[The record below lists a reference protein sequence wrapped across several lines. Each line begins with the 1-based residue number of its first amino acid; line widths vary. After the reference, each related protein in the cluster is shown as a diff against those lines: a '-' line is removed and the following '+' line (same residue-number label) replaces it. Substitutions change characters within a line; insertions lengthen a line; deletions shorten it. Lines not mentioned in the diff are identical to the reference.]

1 MPALITLATLLV
13 ALFILLGSGLYVAFG
28 LAGVGILGLELLAD
42 AGGIIGA
49 TMYNALSSYPLS
61 AIPLFMIMGQIVL
74 HGGLSDRLY
83 HGVSQWTRIIPG
95 GLTHS
100 NILSC
105 SLFAAV
111 SGSSLATAATI
122 GTVAYPAQTGR
133 GYNASLVTGS
143 LAAGGTL
150 GILIP
155 PSINMI
161 VYGAFVGVSVGKLF
175 IGGVIPGFGLA
186 ALFMTY
192 ILFAAVIN
200 PSLGPA
206 PDKIRWRYFLEAVTA
221 FKDIWPM
228 LLIILT
234 IIGGIYGGLMT
245 PTEAAGIS
253 ALIALV
259 ITAAYR
265 RLNLN
270 MLKKSAV
277 AALRTSAMV
286 LVLVMAAQ
294 VLGAAVSMLRIP
306 AQLCEMV
313 VEAEL
318 SRYVVWFA
326 VVFIVIILGCFMD
339 GLSIMLFTLPVL
351 FPLLV
356 TTLGFHPLVVGIFM
370 VLQAECA
377 LITPPVGLNLYI
389 IHGIAKGTDMMTVI
403 KGAIPFFVLMLVM
416 IVLITYLPEMVLF
429 LPGMMIGR

>member
-1 MPALITLATLLV
+1 MPALITLATLLG

-28 LAGVGILGLELLAD
+28 MAGVGILGLELLAD
-42 AGGIIGA
+42 AGSIIGA
-49 TMYNALSSYPLS
+49 TMYNAICSYPLS
-61 AIPLFMIMGQIVL
+61 AVPLFMFMGQLVL

-83 HGVSQWTRIIPG
+83 QGVSQWTRVIPG

-105 SLFAAV
+105 SIFAAI

-122 GTVAYPAQTGR
+122 GTVAYPAQTER
-133 GYNASLVTGS
+133 GYNTSLVTGS

-175 IGGVIPGFGLA
+175 IGGVIPGVILA
-186 ALFMTY
+186 LMFMGY
-192 ILFAAVIN
+192 IFFASVLN
-200 PSLGPA
+200 PSLGPL
-206 PDKIRWRYFLEAVTA
+206 PEKIRPRYFIDALIA

-228 LLIILT
+228 LLIILV
-234 IIGGIYGGLMT
+234 IIGGIYGGIMT

-259 ITAAYR
+259 LAAAYR

-270 MLKKSAV
+270 MLKEAAIS
-277 AALRTSAMV
+277 ALRTTAMV
-286 LVLVMAAQ
+286 LILVMAAQ
-294 VLGAAVSMLRIP
+294 VLGAAVSMLKIP
-306 AQLCEMV
+306 AQLCAIV
-313 VEAEL
+313 SEAGL
-318 SRYVVWFA
+318 SRYVVWFSA
-326 VVFIVIILGCFMD
+326 VLLLVILGCFMD

-351 FPLLV
+351 FPLMV
-356 TTLGFHPLVVGIFM
+356 TTLGFHPLLLGILM

-389 IHGIAKGTDMMTVI
+389 IHGIAGGTDMATII
-403 KGAIPFFVLMLVM
+403 KGIIPFFLLMLVG
-416 IVLITYLPEMVLF
+416 IVLVTYFPQLVLF
-429 LPGMMIGR
+429 LPAQMIGP

>member
-1 MPALITLATLLV
+1 
-13 ALFILLGSGLYVAFG
+13 
-28 LAGVGILGLELLAD
+28 
-42 AGGIIGA
+42 
-49 TMYNALSSYPLS
+49 
-61 AIPLFMIMGQIVL
+61 MGQVVL

-83 HGVSQWTRIIPG
+83 QGVSQWTRIIPG

-122 GTVAYPAQTGR
+122 GTVAYPAQTEK

-192 ILFAAVIN
+192 IFFVSVMN
-200 PSLGPA
+200 PSLGPP
-206 PDKIRWRYFLEAVTA
+206 PDKIHRRYFLEALIA
-221 FKDIWPM
+221 LKDIWPM

-234 IIGGIYGGLMT
+234 IMGGIYGGIMT

-253 ALIALV
+253 ALIALA

-270 MLKKSAV
+270 MLKKAAI
-277 AALRTSAMV
+277 AALRTTAMV
-286 LVLVMAAQ
+286 LILVMAAQ
-294 VLGAAVSMLRIP
+294 VLGAAVSMLKIP
-306 AQLCEMV
+306 AQLCAMV

-318 SRYVVWFA
+318 NRYVVWFI
-326 VVFIVIILGCFMD
+326 VVFIVIVLGCFMD

-370 VLQAECA
+370 VIQAECA
-377 LITPPVGLNLYI
+377 LVTPPVGINLYI

-403 KGAIPFFVLMLVM
+403 KGAIPFFLLMLVM
-416 IVLITYLPEMVLF
+416 IVLITYFTEMVLF

>member
-42 AGGIIGA
+42 AGGIVGA

-83 HGVSQWTRIIPG
+83 QGVSQWTRVIPG

-192 ILFAAVIN
+192 ILFAAMIN

-206 PDKIRWRYFLEAVTA
+206 PDKISRRYFLEAVTA

-270 MLKKSAV
+270 MLKKSAI

-306 AQLCEMV
+306 TILTAIV
-313 VEAEL
+313 AEAGL

-326 VVFIVIILGCFMD
+326 VVIIIIILGCLMD

-351 FPLLV
+351 WPLMV
-356 TTLGFHPLVVGIFM
+356 TTLGFHPLIFGIFM
-370 VLQAECA
+370 VLQAECS

-389 IHGIAKGTDMMTVI
+389 IHGISGGKDIRVVI
-403 KGAIPFFVLMLVM
+403 KGVIPFFVLLLVM
-416 IVLITYLPEMVLF
+416 IVLVTYFPILVTF
-429 LPGMMIGR
+429 LPGLMIGP

>member
-1 MPALITLATLLV
+1 MPLGITVAMLFI

-61 AIPLFMIMGQIVL
+61 AIPLFMFMGQIVL
-74 HGGLSDRLY
+74 YGGLSDRLY
-83 HGVSQWTRIIPG
+83 QGVSRWTRIIPG

-105 SLFAAV
+105 SIFAAV

-122 GTVAYPAQTGR
+122 GTVAYPEQTKR
-133 GYNASLVTGS
+133 GYNPSLVTGS

-161 VYGAFVGVSVGKLF
+161 VFGAFVGVSIGKLF
-175 IGGVIPGFGLA
+175 IGGIIPGIGLA
-186 ALFMTY
+186 SLFMVY
-192 ILFAAVIN
+192 IFFASVMN
-200 PSLGPA
+200 PSLGPS
-206 PDKIRWRYFLEAVTA
+206 PERFSRRYFLEALIA

-234 IIGGIYGGLMT
+234 IMGGIYGGIMT

-259 ITAAYR
+259 LTAAYR
-265 RLNLN
+265 KLNLN
-270 MLKKSAV
+270 IVKKSAV
-277 AALRTSAMV
+277 SALRTTAMV
-286 LVLVMAAQ
+286 LILVMAAQ
-294 VLGAAVSMLRIP
+294 VLGAAVSMLKIP
-306 AQLCEMV
+306 AQLCDMV
-313 VEAEL
+313 TEAGL
-318 SRYVVWFA
+318 GRYVVWFS
-326 VVFIVIILGCFMD
+326 VVLIVIILGCFMD

-389 IHGIAKGTDMMTVI
+389 IHGIAKGTDIGVII
-403 KGAIPFFVLMLVM
+403 KGIVPFFILMVVM
-416 IVLITYLPEMVLF
+416 IVLITYFPQLVLF
-429 LPGMMIGR
+429 LPDRMIG

>member
-1 MPALITLATLLV
+1 MPLGITVAMLFI
-13 ALFILLGSGLYVAFG
+13 ALFILLGSGLYVAFA
-28 LAGVGILGLELLAD
+28 LAGVGILGLELLAH

-61 AIPLFMIMGQIVL
+61 AIPLFMFMGQIVL
-74 HGGLSDRLY
+74 NGGLSDRLY
-83 HGVSQWTRIIPG
+83 QGVSQWTRIISG

-105 SLFAAV
+105 SIFAAV

-122 GTVAYPAQTGR
+122 GTVAYPEQTKR
-133 GYNASLVTGS
+133 GYNPSLVTGS

-161 VYGAFVGVSVGKLF
+161 VFGAFVGVSIGKLF
-175 IGGVIPGFGLA
+175 IGGVIPGIGLA
-186 ALFMTY
+186 ALFMAY
-192 ILFAAVIN
+192 IFFASVMN
-200 PSLGPA
+200 PSLGPS
-206 PDKIRWRYFLEAVTA
+206 PERFRWRYFLEALIA

-234 IIGGIYGGLMT
+234 IIGGIYGGIMT

-259 ITAAYR
+259 LTAAYR

-270 MLKKSAV
+270 ILKKSAV
-277 AALRTSAMV
+277 SALRTTAMV
-286 LVLVMAAQ
+286 LILVMAAQ
-294 VLGAAVSMLRIP
+294 VLGAAVSMLKIP
-306 AQLCEMV
+306 AQLCDMV
-313 VEAEL
+313 TEAGL
-318 SRYVVWFA
+318 SRYVVWFS
-326 VVFIVIILGCFMD
+326 VVLIVIILGCFMD

-389 IHGIAKGTDMMTVI
+389 IHGIAKGTDIGVI
-403 KGAIPFFVLMLVM
+403 IRGIVPFFILMLVM
-416 IVLITYLPEMVLF
+416 IVLITYFPQLVLF
-429 LPGMMIGR
+429 LPDRMIGR